1 MIRVVRQHRPFEW
14 VGVSLILNVR
24 VQPRASRDSYDGVH
38 EDHIRIRI
46 TAPPTDG
53 KANAHL
59 MAFIS
64 DLFAVP
70 KSRVTLISG
79 DTGRIKRVRVDR
91 PTKLPTDIPRASQ
104 PG

>member
-1 MIRVVRQHRPFEW
+1 MIRMIRQTRPFEW
-14 VGVSLILNVR
+14 VGETLILNVR
-24 VQPRASRDSYDGVH
+24 VQPRASQDRYDGIH
-38 EDHIRIRI
+38 EGHIRIRI
-46 TAPPTDG
+46 TAPPTDV

-79 DTGRIKRVRVDR
+79 NTGRIKRVRVDR
-91 PTKLPTDIPRASQ
+91 PTKLPRDIPRGCQ
-104 PG
+104 TG